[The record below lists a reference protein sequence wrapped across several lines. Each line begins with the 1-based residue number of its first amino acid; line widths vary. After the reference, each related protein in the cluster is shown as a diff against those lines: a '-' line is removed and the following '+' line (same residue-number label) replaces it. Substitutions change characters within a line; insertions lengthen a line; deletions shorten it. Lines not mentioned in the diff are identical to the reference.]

1 LDPARYKKMLLHR
14 VDGGAALAGFGAA
27 SKLRAD
33 APFLQRLFT
42 LGRGVGRRWLKAHV
56 EHIGVQCT
64 AIEAE

>member
-1 LDPARYKKMLLHR
+1 M
-14 VDGGAALAGFGAA
+14 GGQSF
-27 SKLRAD
+27 S
-33 APFLQRLFT
+33 FLQRLFT